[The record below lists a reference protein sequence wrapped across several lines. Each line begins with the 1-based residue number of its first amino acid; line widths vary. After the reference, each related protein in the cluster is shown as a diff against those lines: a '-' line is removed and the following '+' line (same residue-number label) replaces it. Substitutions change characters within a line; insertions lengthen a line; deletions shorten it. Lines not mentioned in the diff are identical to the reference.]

1 VSNFRS
7 YRAVEKLFMDNPNL
21 VNAFKSSPI
30 FSLGFEPSALIQYLE
45 NPIQSNK
52 VNLYDTPLQGA
63 YSPNAPKGRSI
74 LAKEAEK
81 RDMEEYVYA
90 NPLDR
95 NFIDKMDRILQKPE
109 DQLKMSREEFD
120 KLKDYMGSD
129 NYTHS
134 TMFEEFFHRGMRQID
149 PEIGND
155 DQDMLLSA
163 LRIKNAPDDLKDSM
177 KKFVKYMERGLPTKS
192 AYNAIEEY
200 EQKAKEVLDKKTEGY
215 TIGKRKGL
223 LQNALNIF
231 K

>member
-1 VSNFRS
+1 
-7 YRAVEKLFMDNPNL
+7 MDNPNL

-30 FSLGFEPSALIQYLE
+30 FSLGFEPSSLIQYLQ

-52 VNLYDTPLQGA
+52 VNVYDSTLQGA
-63 YSPNAPKGRSI
+63 YSWNAPKGSSI

-81 RDMEEYVYA
+81 RDMNEYVYS

-95 NFIDKMDRILQKPE
+95 NYIDKMDRMLEKPE
-109 DQLKMSREEFD
+109 NQLEMSREEFD
-120 KLKDYMGSD
+120 NLKNYMGSD

-149 PEIGND
+149 PEIGNE

>member
-1 VSNFRS
+1 MSNFRS

-30 FSLGFEPSALIQYLE
+30 FSLGFDPSSLIQYLQ

-52 VNLYDTPLQGA
+52 VNIYDSTLQGA
-63 YSPNAPKGRSI
+63 YSWNAPKGSSI

-81 RDMEEYVYA
+81 RDMNEYVYA

-95 NFIDKMDRILQKPE
+95 NYIDKMDRMLEKPE
-109 DQLKMSREEFD
+109 NQLEMSREEFD
-120 KLKDYMGSD
+120 NLKNYMGSD

-149 PEIGND
+149 PEIGNE

>member
-1 VSNFRS
+1 
-7 YRAVEKLFMDNPNL
+7 MDNPNL

-30 FSLGFEPSALIQYLE
+30 FSLGFDPSSLIQYLQ

-52 VNLYDTPLQGA
+52 VNIYDSTLQGA
-63 YSPNAPKGRSI
+63 YSWNAPKGSSI

-81 RDMEEYVYA
+81 RDMNEYVYA

-95 NFIDKMDRILQKPE
+95 NYIDKMDRMLEKPE
-109 DQLKMSREEFD
+109 NQLEMSREEFD
-120 KLKDYMGSD
+120 NLKNYMGSD

-149 PEIGND
+149 PEIGNE